1 MIYDIQ
7 SNVCLSAIH
16 SGFLLKTGG
25 TATIKLANG
34 E

>member
-1 MIYDIQ
+1 MIYDIN
-7 SNVCLSAIH
+7 SNICLAAIH
-16 SGFLLKTGG
+16 SGFLLPTGG